1 MRIGIMGG
9 TLDPVHLG
17 HLAIA
22 RAAMEQLKL
31 DGVMLLPA
39 GDPPHKGNLAPKED
53 RLEMA
58 RLAAAELNGGF
69 ACALETRRSG
79 TTYTVDTLT
88 ELREMNPSTQW
99 CYLVGADTL
108 KVIDTWRRFD
118 EVAKLCEIAVL
129 GRGAEPADQAL
140 ARSLEQRYGAQIRLL
155 PVSGPEISSTEIR
168 RRVNHGLD
176 IGALVPDSVAAYI
189 RSHGLYL
196 CGMQRNELMQELQST
211 LSPGRLRHTLGV
223 AETALRLAER
233 YGVDAKKAELAALL
247 HDCAKHMPVEEMR
260 ALVKRGCTDSDDEEM
275 ANERVLHAP
284 AGMVWARERFGVND
298 PMILSAIRRHTLGDR
313 GMSPLDALIY
323 TADFIEPNRK
333 PFDGLEEA
341 RELAEHDIF
350 AAARRCAELTNQFV
364 LSGGGKPH
372 PKTQLMLNNS
382 SK

>member
-22 RAAMEQLKL
+22 RTAMEQLML

-58 RLAAAELNGGF
+58 RLAAAELNGAF
-69 ACALETRRSG
+69 ACALETSRSG

-88 ELREMNPSTQW
+88 ELHAMNPSTQW

-108 KVIDTWRRFD
+108 KLLDTWRRFD

-129 GRGAEPADQAL
+129 GRGAEPADAAL
-140 ARSLEQRYGAQIRLL
+140 ARELEQRYGARIHLL
-155 PVSGPEISSTEIR
+155 PLSGPEISSTEIR

-176 IGALVPDSVAAYI
+176 ISALVPKGVDAYI

-196 CGMQRNELMQELQST
+196 CGMQRHALMQELQAT
-211 LSPGRLRHTLGV
+211 LSPSRFRHTLGV
-223 AETALRLAER
+223 AETAVRLAER
-233 YGVDAKKAELAALL
+233 FGVDAKQAELAALL
-247 HDCAKHMPVEEMR
+247 HDCAKHMTVEEMR
-260 ALVKRGCTDSDDEEM
+260 ALVVRGCADSDEEEM
-275 ANERVLHAP
+275 ANQRVLHAP
-284 AGMVWARERFGVND
+284 AGMVWARERFGVNN
-298 PMILSAIRRHTLGDR
+298 PSILSAIRRHTLGDR
-313 GMSPLDALIY
+313 NMSTLDALIY

-333 PFDGLEEA
+333 PFDGLEAA

-364 LSGGGKPH
+364 VSGGGKPH
-372 PKTQLMLNNS
+372 PKTQLMLES
-382 SK
+382 SGK

>member
-22 RAAMEQLKL
+22 RAAMERLGL
-31 DGVMLLPA
+31 NGVMLLPA

-58 RLAAAELNGGF
+58 RLAAAELEGAF
-69 ACALETRRSG
+69 VCTLETRRAG
-79 TTYTVDTLT
+79 TTYTVDTLR
-88 ELREMNPSTQW
+88 ELHEMNPGTQW

-118 EVAKLCEIAVL
+118 EVAGLCEIAVL
-129 GRGAEPADQAL
+129 GRGDEPADAVR
-140 ARSLEQRYGAQIRLL
+140 ARELQQRYGAKIQLL
-155 PVSGPEISSTEIR
+155 PVNGPEISSTEIR
-168 RRVNHGLD
+168 RRVNRDEG
-176 IGALVPDSVAAYI
+176 ISGMVPEAVETYI
-189 RSHGLYL
+189 REHGLYL
-196 CGMQRNELMQELQST
+196 CGMQRDELMQELEST
-211 LSPGRLRHTLGV
+211 LPPGRFRHTLGV
-223 AETALRLAER
+223 ADTALRLAER
-233 YGVDAKKAELAALL
+233 FGVNAKKAELAALL
-247 HDCAKHMPVEEMR
+247 HDCAKHMPLEEMR
-260 ALVKRGCTDSDDEEM
+260 ALVERGCTDSDGEEM

-298 PMILSAIRRHTLGDR
+298 PAILSAIRRHTLGDR
-313 GMSPLDALIY
+313 NMSALDALIY
-323 TADFIEPNRK
+323 TADFIEPNRR
-333 PFDGLEEA
+333 PFEGLEEA
-341 RELAEHDIF
+341 RELAEVDIF

-372 PKTQLMLNNS
+372 PKTQLMLDND